1 MSFKYFIIYFFEGV
15 LKTSNCTKLNK
26 NQSILCIIK
35 IIITKIILCSIVVEK
50 YLFIVKAIKYII
62 HILNTINF
70 LLIKYCF
77 FKLCIYIC

>member
-1 MSFKYFIIYFFEGV
+1 MSFKIFHNLFFEGV
-15 LKTSNCTKLNK
+15 LKTNNCTKLNK

-70 LLIKYCF
+70 LLIKHCF